1 MMENIKQSRTRQF
14 GEHGNTVSIPSEDT
28 ALCRDSGDEVKDI
41 IIVSSHFFTNHPKK
55 TVTKTEILAALK
67 TLTTE
72 ERLEIIETASRMMRE
87 EIEAK
92 AQRKAE
98 KKRQLRAAAEAA
110 VPLYQS
116 GGPLHD
122 LWSPDSEPYFDSE
135 EEYLSAGVKTNA

>member
-1 MMENIKQSRTRQF
+1 MRCKIELRSPRWIF
-14 GEHGNTVSIPSEDT
+14 
-28 ALCRDSGDEVKDI
+28 LKDI
-41 IIVSSHFFTNHPKK
+41 MMVGSHFLTHHPKK

-67 TLTTE
+67 NLTAE

-87 EIEAK
+87 EIEQK

-98 KKRQLRAAAEAA
+98 RKRKLRAAAEAA
-110 VPLYQS
+110 VPLYEP

-135 EEYLSAGVKTNA
+135 EEYLSAGVETNA